1 MNMAYAD
8 LLPGEM
14 RRKLAQKIAE
24 SETAREQAI
33 DVMTILQGHFGYMSD
48 EAMLAASEL
57 LAMTPLELEELATFY
72 NFIYRQPV
80 GEHVIHVCDSAI
92 CWMHGHESL
101 LDHLLSRLE
110 IRLGET
116 TEDGLFTVL
125 PVCCLG
131 YCDHAPA
138 MLVDRRIH
146 GELTREKI
154 DRILT
159 KLIEESHSLP
169 GRK

>member
-1 MNMAYAD
+1 MAYAD
-8 LLPGEM
+8 LLPEEM
-14 RRKLAQKIAE
+14 RKQLIQRIAE
-24 SETAREQAI
+24 GETAREQAI
-33 DVMTILQGHFGYMSD
+33 DVMTALQNHFGHLSD
-48 EAMLAASEL
+48 QAMLVASEL

-80 GEHVIHVCDSAI
+80 GKYVIHVCDSAV

-101 LDHLLSRLE
+101 MDHLLSRLK

-138 MLVDRRIH
+138 MLVNRHIH

-154 DRILT
+154 DLILT
-159 KLIEESHSLP
+159 RLAEEPHLP
-169 GRK
+169 TGMK